1 MFRFYKLTPLEQFV
15 EDLYNA
21 HGISSPK
28 LLTIREIARRLNV
41 WVYFKPIVSK
51 GLEINPNIYTINID
65 SRLSPIK
72 QWLDFLH
79 ELGHLLRHA
88 GNQTI
93 LPKLFTQA
101 QETEAEN
108 FVLYAAMPFFMI
120 SQFKLPGNRKDA
132 IHFLAAAFKVPF
144 KLAEKRL
151 DQIQRREFE
160 GTLMNSYIR
169 FNVDRNIQPTP
180 HIDEVETKIY
190 AYYDS
195 SGDSLGPTQIII
207 HVDQQTLLTQEELT
221 FSHEGPF
228 ERIEEGQLHK
238 FIDSKPIK
246 FHDLDYRDGYISL
259 RLNHL
264 ASRYYNSANKFIIQM
279 KEIEDLMMFHG
290 EYF

>member
-1 MFRFYKLTPLEQFV
+1 MLEVSSCLDFTKLTPLEQIV

-28 LLTIREIARRLNV
+28 LLTIRAIARRLNV

-51 GLEINPNIYTINID
+51 GLEINPNIHTINID

-101 QETEAEN
+101 QEIEAEN
-108 FVLYAAMPFFMI
+108 LILYAAMPFFMI
-120 SQFKLPGNRKDA
+120 SQYKLPGNRKDA
-132 IHFLAAAFKVPF
+132 IHFLAAAFKVLF

-180 HIDEVETKIY
+180 HIDEAKQRFMPIT
-190 AYYDS
+190 
-195 SGDSLGPTQIII
+195 I
-207 HVDQQTLLTQEELT
+207 HRG
-221 FSHEGPF
+221 FSWA
-228 ERIEEGQLHK
+228 LHK
-238 FIDSKPIK
+238 STHIIPNLGSIKATKLKPQH
-246 FHDLDYRDGYISL
+246 FHDLYHKTL
-259 RLNHL
+259 L
-264 ASRYYNSANKFIIQM
+264 AKLAVGSIKKVHVIILDALHRAV
-279 KEIEDLMMFHG
+279 I
-290 EYF
+290 